1 MKTTENKNP
10 EALKARI
17 LDLLATERALDE
29 EYERLCYYERCP
41 EFDGNPEGRF
51 RAQSSLETQMSR
63 VSLKAWRLAKE
74 LREIDHD
81 AWASLP
87 EEIRR

>member
-1 MKTTENKNP
+1 MNTTENKS

-17 LDLLATERALDE
+17 LELHAAERELDE
-29 EYERLCYYERCP
+29 EYERLGYYEKCP
-41 EFDGNPEGRF
+41 EFDGNPEGRL

-63 VSLKAWRLAKE
+63 VHLQAWKLAKE
-74 LREIDHD
+74 LRQIDHD

-87 EEIRR
+87 KEIRR